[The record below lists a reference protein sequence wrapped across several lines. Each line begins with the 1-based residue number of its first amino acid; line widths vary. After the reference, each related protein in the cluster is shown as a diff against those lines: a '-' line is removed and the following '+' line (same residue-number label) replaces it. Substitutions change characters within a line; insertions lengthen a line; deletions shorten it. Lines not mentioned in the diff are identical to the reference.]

1 MSAYIKWLER
11 QISRFGTAFLEA
23 DRWKLYLQ
31 GLGVTLEMTISAL
44 LLGVIL
50 GLIVAIIQIGRASCR
65 ERV

>member
-31 GLGVTLEMTISAL
+31 E
-44 LLGVIL
+44 
-50 GLIVAIIQIGRASCR
+50 IGRAH
-65 ERV
+65 V